1 MNINHQ
7 RQSIK
12 TAKNNSRA
20 VVHVA
25 CLWHT
30 IKTRSRVCV
39 PFVILNPL
47 LFVSFSICAAEASAV
62 EGELVGKCF
71 NFRSNY
77 KLTVKHTFVVQ
88 VIAK

>member
-1 MNINHQ
+1 M
-7 RQSIK
+7 
-12 TAKNNSRA
+12 
-20 VVHVA
+20 A
-25 CLWHT
+25 CLWRT

-39 PFVILNPL
+39 PFVIPNPL
-47 LFVSFSICAAEASAV
+47 LFVAFSICAAEAGAF